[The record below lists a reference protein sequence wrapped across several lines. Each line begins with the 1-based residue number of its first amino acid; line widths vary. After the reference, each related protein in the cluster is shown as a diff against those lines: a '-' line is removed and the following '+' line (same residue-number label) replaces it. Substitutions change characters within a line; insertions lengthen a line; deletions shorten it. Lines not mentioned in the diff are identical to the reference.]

1 MEKHQFSQ
9 ITFPRRLAGIA
20 IGVLLCSVAAAG
32 QPAPSLGSADSF
44 VILAGT
50 GVVNS
55 GPTQVT
61 GSIGVSAAMPG
72 SPPVVPSPGSFLSGG
87 STVGRAQQANTTLY
101 NDLAGRTCTDPL
113 PAFPPV
119 LLPNRVYCIS
129 SGALLSGRPLRLAGT
144 SSNDL

>member
-1 MEKHQFSQ
+1 MEKRQFSQ

-20 IGVLLCSVAAAG
+20 VAAILCGAAAAVA

-61 GSIGVSAAMPG
+61 GSVGVTAAMPG

-87 STVGRAQQANTTLY
+87 STVARAQQTNTALY
-101 NDLAGRTCTDPL
+101 TDLSGRTCTDPL
-113 PAFPPV
+113 TEFPPV

-129 SGALLSGRPLRLAGT
+129 SRA
-144 SSNDL
+144 